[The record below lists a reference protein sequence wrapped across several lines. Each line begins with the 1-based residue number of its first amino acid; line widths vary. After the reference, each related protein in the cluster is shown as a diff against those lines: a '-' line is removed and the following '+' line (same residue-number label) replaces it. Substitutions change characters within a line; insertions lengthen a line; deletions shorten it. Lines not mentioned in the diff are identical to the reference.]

1 MTGNKIK
8 NKTGNRII
16 NKEKFGFTLIELIV
30 SVALFSVIILMA
42 TQIFAMVIDSQRS
55 SIATQNV
62 QESLKYFLE
71 VTGKEIRMA
80 QKNDDTTNTCPGI
93 PATEIFVITTD
104 TNGNNILSFKNY
116 YGQCVTYSLAP
127 DAVVSTTQ
135 RFQISRKTSNLE
147 AVDFISPAQITLDHL
162 YFILDSGAST
172 QATVTINLQAHALN
186 AAKFKSTMVLQT
198 SIASRY
204 YK

>member
-1 MTGNKIK
+1 MIGNK
-8 NKTGNRII
+8 T
-16 NKEKFGFTLIELIV
+16 KFGFTLIELIV

-42 TQIFAMVIDSQRS
+42 TQIFSMVIDSQRS
-55 SIATQNV
+55 AIATQNV

-80 QKNDDTTNTCPGI
+80 QKNDDQINTCSGI
-93 PATEIFVITTD
+93 PITEIFAVTSD
-104 TNGNNILSFKNY
+104 ADGNNILKFKNY
-116 YGQCVTYSLAP
+116 NGQCVTYSLAP
-127 DAVVSTTQ
+127 DTITSTTQ
-135 RFQISRKTSNLE
+135 RFQISRITNGLV

-162 YFILDSGAST
+162 YFVLNSDVNT
-172 QATVTINLQAHALN
+172 QATVTLNLQAHALN
-186 AAKFKSTMVLQT
+186 GSKFKSTMVLQT